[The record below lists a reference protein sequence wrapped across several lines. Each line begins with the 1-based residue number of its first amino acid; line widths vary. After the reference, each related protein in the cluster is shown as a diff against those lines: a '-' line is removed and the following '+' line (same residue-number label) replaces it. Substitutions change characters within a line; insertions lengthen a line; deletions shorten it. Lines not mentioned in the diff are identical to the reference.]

1 MAKKKRRARTG
12 PQLLPRPINVL
23 LRLAEKGTSANKR
36 ECLRLAELE
45 LPERFP
51 RVVCRSRQALLRR
64 IALDER
70 EAADLRRQCLVELI
84 FGLSVGTQVQQALE
98 VRVSRPRRKKTVQKT
113 DEKIQ
118 RTDNPAEACLAGDAA
133 EEPIPQPVAHDAP

>member
-23 LRLAEKGTSANKR
+23 LRLAEKGSSANKR

-70 EAADLRRQCLVELI
+70 ETADLRRQCMVELI

-98 VRVSRPRRKKTVQKT
+98 VRVSRPRRKKPK
-113 DEKIQ
+113 
-118 RTDNPAEACLAGDAA
+118 NPDAGQLPAPDLAGNTA
-133 EEPIPQPVAHDAP
+133 EPAPQQPA